1 MTISNAMLTDRC
13 DVVRFTDAATDDDFG
28 NSEGTWDVLTQPAAV
43 TDDAGQVRCWVD
55 SFRNDTENRNGQEVT
70 VRRRWLYANP
80 AIVIT
85 DRDRIRYDGHDYFI
99 VSVHTRNGRSGSDH
113 KEVDM
118 EVGA

>member
-13 DVVRFTDAATDDDFG
+13 EVVRFTDSSTDDDFG
-28 NSEGTWDVLTQPAAV
+28 NPVGTWDVVAQPDEV
-43 TDDAGQVRCWVD
+43 LDEDDLVRCWVD
-55 SFRNDTENRNGQEVT
+55 SFRNDTENRDGQEVT

-80 AIVIT
+80 ALIAT

-99 VSVHTRNGRSGSDH
+99 VSIHTRNGRGGPDH
-113 KEVDM
+113 KEIDM

>member
-1 MTISNAMLTDRC
+1 MISYHMLTDRC
-13 DVVRFTDAATDDDFG
+13 EVVGFTDTGTDDDFG
-28 NSEGTWDVLTQPAAV
+28 NAVGAWAVVAQPADV
-43 TDDAGQVRCWVD
+43 TDDDGKVRCWVD

-80 AIVIT
+80 SLIAT

-99 VSVHTRNGRSGSDH
+99 VSIHTRNGRGGPDH
-113 KEVDM
+113 IEIDM